1 MPRPLKLGILDD
13 CTIILSKDIH
23 KNASK
28 YFFMDLPIRGRCLK
42 FVIHKWPL
50 YDQFQLKADAF
61 IEGKNRQSRSQIFF
75 SLKVKKQ

>member
-28 YFFMDLPIRGRCLK
+28 YFFMDLPIRGQCLK
-42 FVIHKWPL
+42 FAIHKWPL
-50 YDQFQLKADAF
+50 YDQFQL
-61 IEGKNRQSRSQIFF
+61 
-75 SLKVKKQ
+75 VKDLLGVMSTTAM